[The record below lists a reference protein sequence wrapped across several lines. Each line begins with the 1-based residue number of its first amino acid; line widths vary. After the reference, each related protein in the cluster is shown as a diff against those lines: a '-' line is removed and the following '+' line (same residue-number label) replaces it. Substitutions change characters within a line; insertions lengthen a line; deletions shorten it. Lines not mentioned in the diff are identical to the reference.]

1 MYDTLLQDIRFAV
14 RVLTRSRAF
23 TIATLLTLAVGIGA
37 TTAIFSVLYA
47 VVLDPLPFPDSS
59 RLMIVFETDQ
69 HNGTQREGASIP
81 DLQDWQAQA
90 RSFSHLSGFRSGN
103 ATLADPAHEAE
114 RVSAAFVQASLFP
127 TLGIAPAQG
136 RAFTAADDL
145 KNAAPVVILSDGLWR
160 RRFGGAHVIDQ
171 SLLVDGKAHRIAGVM
186 PPHVDFPSR
195 TDVWMPLLDGA
206 AEYTTLR
213 GVHSTVVAGRLAP
226 GVTQEKAQAEM
237 NVIMA
242 RIGKH
247 EADTAGRG
255 ANVLAMQEAVVG
267 DVRPRL
273 LLLTIAVVLVLLIGC
288 INVAG
293 LMLAR
298 AGARSRELAIRASLG
313 ASRWRV
319 ARQLLIESLVLAFGG
334 ATIGVLLAGWGTKA
348 IVAMVPALPRAQSI
362 GLRPPV
368 LLFAVGVALL
378 SALFFG
384 LVPAFRASAGG
395 AFVALR
401 GRSQHV
407 SSNAGRSLLVVAEV
421 ALAVVLVT
429 GAGLFLRSLLKLMSV
444 DTGVRTEHVL
454 SASIELPPA
463 RYPAPGIKAFP
474 HWPEVTSL
482 YPRLLTSL
490 RAIPGVHDA
499 ALSYAHPFDSSFTT
513 QMDVEGMPPQAA
525 GAQDEM
531 RLRAVS
537 AGYFELLGIPLL
549 RGRTLKDT
557 DVEGSGDV
565 LVINEAMARRYFAG
579 KDPIGKRI
587 SFWGHD
593 RRVIGVVRGERFRG
607 LDREIEPA
615 VYPSL
620 AQMPFGNMTILLRVE
635 GDPARYGNAIRSA
648 VHAVDSTVAIAQVEP
663 VADRLVQ
670 STAAPRFQT
679 TLISL
684 FGLVALLLAS
694 IGLYGL
700 VAYQVQQRTHEIGVR
715 AALGANRSAILR
727 LIVGRGLTLALA
739 GIGVGLVAALATTRL
754 VASALFHVSAND
766 PLIFVGVAV
775 LLTAI
780 ALVASYVPA
789 RRAARISPSVALR
802 YE

>member
-1 MYDTLLQDIRFAV
+1 METLLRDVRYAV
-14 RVLTRSRAF
+14 RVLARSRAF
-23 TIATLLTLAVGIGA
+23 TLATLLTLAIGIGA

-59 RLMIVFETDQ
+59 RLMIIYETDR
-69 HNGTQREGASIP
+69 HNGTQREGTSIP
-81 DLQDWQAQA
+81 DLLDWQAQA

-114 RVSAAFVQASLFP
+114 RVHAAFVMSSLFP
-127 TLGIAPAQG
+127 TLGIAPARG

-145 KNAAPVVILSDGLWR
+145 RNAAPVVIISDSLWR
-160 RRFGGAHVIDQ
+160 RRFGGAIVIDQ
-171 SLLVDGKAHRIAGVM
+171 SLLVDGRPHRIAAVM
-186 PPHVDFPSR
+186 PPHVDFPAR

-206 AEYTTLR
+206 GEFTTLR
-213 GVHSTVVAGRLAP
+213 GVHSTLAAGRLAP
-226 GVTQEKAQAEM
+226 GVTQAKAQAEM
-237 NVIMA
+237 NVVMA
-242 RIGKH
+242 RIGAH
-247 EADTAGRG
+247 DAGTSGRG
-255 ANVLAMQEAVVG
+255 ANVMSMQEAVVG

-273 LLLTIAVVLVLLIGC
+273 LLLTVAVALVLLIGC

-293 LMLAR
+293 LMLAQ

-313 ASRWRV
+313 APRWRV
-319 ARQLLIESLVLAFGG
+319 ARQLFVESLVLALGG
-334 ATIGVLLAGWGTKA
+334 ATIGVAFAAWGTKA

-368 LLFAVGVALL
+368 LLFAVGMAIL

-401 GRSQHV
+401 GRGNHV
-407 SSNAGRSLLVVAEV
+407 SSSVGRSLLVIAEV

-429 GAGLFLRSLLKLMSV
+429 GAGLFLRSLVKLMNV
-444 DTGVRTEHVL
+444 DTGVQTEHVL

-463 RYPAPGIKAFP
+463 RYPVPSMKAYP
-474 HWPEVTSL
+474 HWPAFNSF
-482 YPRLLTSL
+482 YPRLLASL
-490 RAIPGVHDA
+490 HAIPGVHEA
-499 ALSYAHPFDSSFTT
+499 ALSFAHPFDAAFTT
-513 QMDVEGMPPQAA
+513 EMDVEGMPPQPA
-525 GAQDEM
+525 GARDEM
-531 RLRAVS
+531 RVRAVS
-537 AGYFELLGIPLL
+537 PHYFELLGIPLL
-549 RGRTLKDT
+549 RGRTLRET

-565 LVINEAMARRYFAG
+565 LVINEAMAKRYFAG

-607 LDREIEPA
+607 LDREIDPA

-620 AQMPFGNMTILLRVE
+620 AQMPFSNLTILLRVE
-635 GDPARYGNAIRSA
+635 GDPARYGNAIRSVVDA
-648 VHAVDSTVAIAQVEP
+648 LDSTIAVAQVEP
-663 VADRLVQ
+663 VADRLFQ
-670 STAAPRFQT
+670 STAEPRFQT
-679 TLISL
+679 TLITL
-684 FGLVALLLAS
+684 FGLVALLLAA

-700 VAYQVQQRTHEIGVR
+700 VAYQVQQRTHEIGIR
-715 AALGANRSAILR
+715 AALGATRSAILR
-727 LIVGRGLTLALA
+727 LIVGRGLALALA
-739 GIGVGLVAALATTRL
+739 GIGTGIFAALLTTRL
-754 VASALFHVSAND
+754 VASALFHVSASD
-766 PLIFVGVAV
+766 PLIFGGVAI
-775 LLTAI
+775 LLTAV

-789 RRAARISPSVALR
+789 RRAAKVSPSVALR